1 MISKKMDAIE
11 QQISRF
17 NVPLST
23 PDRGSDVGYM
33 SPLYKRPA

>member
-23 PDRGSDVGYM
+23 PGQGF
-33 SPLYKRPA
+33 